1 MNEFMDEEFGVDL
14 SDIVS
19 EDDGNQTEEETSEE
33 VAEESETTQ
42 EPEDTE
48 PEEQEKPDEKPEE
61 AAQEELFDLKFNKE
75 IRQVNRQQVTEL
87 AQKGLNHDRILEQRD
102 HLQQENA
109 ELLKFKQDNEAIIS
123 LLDAA
128 AQESGT
134 DRNTFLQSVRENA
147 YVSQGLSRD
156 AAHERVLREEG
167 AGEVFARDRVGL
179 VRVHLDLLQDD
190 AALARE
196 LGVGDRR
203 VYVHVRDHVHR
214 RREAVVGHL
223 GEEARPLLGGVGV
236 EVPALPLD
244 RRRDV
249 KGAARLGTLEEHV
262 LDEVGDAREVGR
274 LMAGPACDEEAER
287 DALDVVV
294 GDEDELESV
303 FQDLQRGF
311 WQHGALP

>member
-48 PEEQEKPDEKPEE
+48 PEEQEKPDEKPQE

-109 ELLKFKQDNEAIIS
+109 ELLKFKQDNEAIIG

-128 AQESGT
+128 AQKSGT

-156 AAHERVLREEG
+156 AAHERVLRE
-167 AGEVFARDRVGL
+167 
-179 VRVHLDLLQDD
+179 D
-190 AALARE
+190 AEQRLSRTEKADAEKQQAQQGQELARQQDIE
-196 LGVGDRR
+196 RFLKLYKDVDPNTIPKE
-203 VYVHVRDHVHR
+203 VWDDVRN
-214 RREAVVGHL
+214 
-223 GEEARPLLGGVGV
+223 GETLVSAYGRYENRQLAESNRKLQESINALKQNEKNKQKSIGSAKTEGKETAKDPFLEYLLS
-236 EVPALPLD
+236 D
-244 RRRDV
+244 D
-249 KGAARLGTLEEHV
+249 
-262 LDEVGDAREVGR
+262 
-274 LMAGPACDEEAER
+274 
-287 DALDVVV
+287 
-294 GDEDELESV
+294 
-303 FQDLQRGF
+303 
-311 WQHGALP
+311 

>member
-33 VAEESETTQ
+33 VAEESEPTQ
-42 EPEDTE
+42 EPENTE
-48 PEEQEKPDEKPEE
+48 PEEQEKPDEKPQA

-109 ELLKFKQDNEAIIS
+109 ELLKFKQDNEAIIG

-128 AQESGT
+128 AQKSGT

-156 AAHERVLREEG
+156 AAHERVLRE
-167 AGEVFARDRVGL
+167 
-179 VRVHLDLLQDD
+179 D
-190 AALARE
+190 AEQRLSRTEKADAEKQQAQQGQELARQQDIE
-196 LGVGDRR
+196 RFLKLYKDVDPNTIPKE
-203 VYVHVRDHVHR
+203 VWDDVRN
-214 RREAVVGHL
+214 
-223 GEEARPLLGGVGV
+223 GETLVSAYGRYENRQLAESNRKLQESINALKQNEKNKQKSIGSAKTEGKETAKDPFLEYLLS
-236 EVPALPLD
+236 D
-244 RRRDV
+244 D
-249 KGAARLGTLEEHV
+249 
-262 LDEVGDAREVGR
+262 
-274 LMAGPACDEEAER
+274 
-287 DALDVVV
+287 
-294 GDEDELESV
+294 
-303 FQDLQRGF
+303 
-311 WQHGALP
+311 

>member
-128 AQESGT
+128 AQKSGT

-156 AAHERVLREEG
+156 AAHERVLRE
-167 AGEVFARDRVGL
+167 
-179 VRVHLDLLQDD
+179 D
-190 AALARE
+190 AE
-196 LGVGDRR
+196 Q
-203 VYVHVRDHVHR
+203 
-214 RREAVVGHL
+214 
-223 GEEARPLLGGVGV
+223 
-236 EVPALPLD
+236 
-244 RRRDV
+244 
-249 KGAARLGTLEEHV
+249 RLSRTERLEEERNRNQQSQQEQEQARQQDIERFLKLYKDV
-262 LDEVGDAREVGR
+262 DPGQIPKEVWDDVRNGETLVSAYGR
-274 LMAGPACDEEAER
+274 YENRQLAENNR
-287 DALDVVV
+287 KLQESINAMKQNEKNKQKSIGSAKTEGKETAKDQF
-294 GDEDELESV
+294 LECLFS
-303 FQDLQRGF
+303 DD
-311 WQHGALP
+311 